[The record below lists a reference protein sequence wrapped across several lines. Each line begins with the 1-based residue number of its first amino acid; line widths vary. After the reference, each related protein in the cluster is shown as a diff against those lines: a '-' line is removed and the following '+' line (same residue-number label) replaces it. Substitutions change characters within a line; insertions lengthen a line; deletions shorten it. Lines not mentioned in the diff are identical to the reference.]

1 MWQISDMQQ
10 ILDRYSINEGNVLLH
25 MGNKCCQNVDLKGL
39 ISDIQIIYSATD
51 AVNTSCYFFM
61 SQG

>member
-1 MWQISDMQQ
+1 MQQ
-10 ILDRYSINEGNVLLH
+10 ILDPYSINEGNVLLH